1 MAAAFTAIF
10 TRDKQASAHGVPHT
24 RLKPHRGKRHEE
36 EIAMNPQDPNPATP
50 PRPRPGEVPS
60 PVRDVPPGRPT
71 DPVFPPVRDPGVN
84 PDPAT
89 PDQDDTLP
97 PQSP

>member
-1 MAAAFTAIF
+1 M
-10 TRDKQASAHGVPHT
+10 D
-24 RLKPHRGKRHEE
+24 
-36 EIAMNPQDPNPATP
+36 PQDPNPATP
-50 PRPRPGEVPS
+50 PRSQPGEVPS